1 MADMQRIKEAF
12 ERNQKAIRLRPAI
25 GQGTA
30 VTKARVRD
38 GLTIDVEDGGW
49 KLVVDESKKDGGGGE
64 GPDPGVFGRT
74 ALAGCLAIG
83 YMMIAATEGVDI
95 AGLEVEVQADYDAR
109 GMFDIDDRLPP
120 GWSAMRY
127 IVTVESDAPEADII
141 RVLDKGDRYS
151 SLLYAFRE
159 PIPVEREV
167 RLTQPTKWPTKANL

>member
-1 MADMQRIKEAF
+1 MADVQRIKEAF
-12 ERNQKAIRLRPAI
+12 ERNQKAIRLRPSI

-49 KLVVDESKKDGGGGE
+49 KLVVDDSKKDGGGGE

-83 YMMIAATEGVDI
+83 YMWAAAVEGVKI
-95 AGLEVEVQADYDAR
+95 ENLEVEVQADYDAQ
-109 GMFDIDDRLPP
+109 GMFEIDDSIPP

-127 IVTVESDAPEADII
+127 IVTVESDAPEADVM

-151 SLLYAFRE
+151 SLLYSFRE
-159 PIPVEREV
+159 PIPIEREV
-167 RLTQPTKWPTKANL
+167 RITQPTQ